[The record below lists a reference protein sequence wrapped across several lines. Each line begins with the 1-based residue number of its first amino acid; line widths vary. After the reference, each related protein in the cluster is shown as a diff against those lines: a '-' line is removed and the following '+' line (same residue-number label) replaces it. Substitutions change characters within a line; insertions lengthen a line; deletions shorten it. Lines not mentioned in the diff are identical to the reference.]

1 MNANQMKAIVAS
13 GYGTPEVLKF
23 TSVEKPTPGPKD
35 VLIKVIA
42 SAATTADTMMVT
54 GKPYIARLFV
64 GLTKPKHPIT
74 GTGFAGIVEA
84 IGSEVGNFSVGDEV
98 FGETTLGF
106 STNAEYVVVPASGV
120 MLPKPASLPF
130 TEAASYCD
138 GHLTSYNFLK
148 RIAEVQSGQRVLVN
162 GAAGSLGTSAIQIAK
177 YLGAHVTGV
186 CSSKNA
192 GMVKSLGADEVID
205 YQKQDFTR
213 LATKYDV
220 IFDTVGKSSFT
231 KAKNVL
237 AERGMYLSPV
247 LKFPLL
253 MQMIASSLWGKKKAK
268 FEATGANADDTL
280 KTLLLEVVELHNN
293 GHLKTVIDRQY
304 PLERVAEAHHYIACG
319 HKKGNVVIVVAA

>member
-35 VLIKVIA
+35 VLVKVIA
-42 SAATTADTMMVT
+42 SAATTADTMMLT
-54 GKPYIARLFV
+54 GKPYIARLFI
-64 GLTKPKHPIT
+64 GLTKPKHPIP
-74 GTGFAGIVEA
+74 GTGFAGVIEA
-84 IGSEVGNFSVGDEV
+84 IGSEVTQFAVCDEV

-106 STNAEYVVVPASGV
+106 STNAEYVVVPANGV
-120 MLPKPASLPF
+120 ILPKPASLHF
-130 TEAASYCD
+130 AEAASYCD

-148 RIAEVQSGQRVLVN
+148 RIAQVQPGQRVLVN
-162 GAAGSLGTSAIQIAK
+162 GAAGSLGTSAIQIAN

-186 CSSKNA
+186 CSSKNT
-192 GMVKSLGADEVID
+192 GLIKSLGADEVID

-213 LATKYDV
+213 LTTQYDI
-220 IFDTVGKSSFT
+220 IFDTVGKISFT
-231 KAKNVL
+231 KAKKVL
-237 AERGMYLSPV
+237 AEPGMYLSPV
-247 LKFPLL
+247 LRFSLL
-253 MQMIASSLWGKKKAK
+253 MQMIASSLFGKKKAK

-280 KTLLLEVVELHNN
+280 KVLLLEVVELHKN

>member
-148 RIAEVQSGQRVLVN
+148 RIAQVQPGQRVLVN

-280 KTLLLEVVELHNN
+280 KTLLLDVVELHNN